1 MIIFPKIE
9 DSIKELRGVIKNKII
24 RNIDIPKH
32 IHTFCVDFAYST
44 TIIEEEAVIK
54 IYLYFIFIL
63 IYKWERLVKTGIQ
76 II

>member
-1 MIIFPKIE
+1 M
-9 DSIKELRGVIKNKII
+9 
-24 RNIDIPKH
+24 
-32 IHTFCVDFAYST
+32 FCVDFAYST